1 MSEELRDIM
10 LSGFLIYPS
19 NGKFIVKKQSVP
31 HSDFTVD
38 EKECNTYTEAIDFA
52 SSVLKEPKVI
62 FWSCIVRF
70 NRGLGVEYKNL
81 NDIKAETYENA
92 VNLAEIQF
100 NNIFNNPKIIISEI
114 RVRLKK

>member
-10 LSGFLIYPS
+10 LSGFSIYPS

-38 EKECNTYTEAIDFA
+38 EKECDTYAEAIDF
-52 SSVLKEPKVI
+52 SSSILKKPRTI
-62 FWSCIVRF
+62 FWSGIVRF
-70 NRGLGVEYKNL
+70 NRGLGVEYKNI
-81 NDIKAETYENA
+81 NDIEAETYESA

-100 NNIFNNPKIIISEI
+100 NNMLNNQKIIISEI